1 MILSKNLANFERL
14 TNYSCIFVLYVPSV
28 EVGIDASKLYGKCF
42 DPFRMNTYGNA
53 NEHEIISSLIQ
64 LSESTSLPPDHGK
77 STNSNAN
84 EQGKSETGVNSQEPA
99 CKKPFTEPD
108 TLTKNK
114 FNSTNSIHNI
124 LFSSKIEN
132 KPSSVSIF
140 TQLSL
145 SMNGLKHATRKD
157 AGGVCGKQFSF

>member
-1 MILSKNLANFERL
+1 M
-14 TNYSCIFVLYVPSV
+14 YVPNV

-53 NEHEIISSLIQ
+53 NEHEIILSLIQ
-64 LSESTSLPPDHGK
+64 LSESTSLPPDPGK
-77 STNSNAN
+77 SANTNAN
-84 EQGKSETGVNSQEPA
+84 QQSKSETEVTSQEPA

-124 LFSSKIEN
+124 FILFNSFNDKN
-132 KPSSVSIF
+132 KPSSISRF

-145 SMNGLKHATRKD
+145 SMKGLIHVTRKD
-157 AGGVCGKQFSF
+157 IGGGCGK